1 MKVAPCKVC
10 DRRRLGCHAECD
22 DYKSWKAE
30 LAKVS
35 EARVKEQEATPV
47 ICRKV
52 VKQIWKE
59 MKGR

>member
-10 DRRRLGCHAECD
+10 QDRRLGCHSDCEE
-22 DYKSWKAE
+22 YKSWKAE

-47 ICRKV
+47 LPRGM
-52 VKQIWKE
+52 VKHIYRG
-59 MKGR
+59 MKGK